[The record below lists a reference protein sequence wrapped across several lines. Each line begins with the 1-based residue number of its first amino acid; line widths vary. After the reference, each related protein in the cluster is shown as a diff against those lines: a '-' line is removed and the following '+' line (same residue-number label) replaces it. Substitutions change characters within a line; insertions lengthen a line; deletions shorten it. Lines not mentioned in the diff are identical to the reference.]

1 MPKFSIIIPVYNVE
15 NYIKRCL
22 DSVFN
27 QSFKDYEVIVVNDG
41 TKDNSMKI
49 VNKYDVKIIN
59 QKNNGLSSARNTGV
73 NNAKGDYLLFL
84 DSDDYI
90 EKDLLK
96 EINKSLDNNPDLV
109 RFQVRKVSD
118 NNIITEYNENPFN
131 NLNGVDAFKEIVK
144 YHYIENA
151 WCYAIKRDYYK
162 KENFKFKVGLT
173 HEDFGLTPLIIIKAK
188 TVNSINYIGYNYYV
202 REGSIMNKKDY
213 SWTKKKVSDFY
224 EHYLYLIK
232 EIDKTKLDSI
242 YFKSYI
248 SNSLIIKICELN
260 NNDYKEYKNKLI
272 KDKVFNNLLVDTLP
286 RKIKKVLLT
295 ISPKLFI
302 RRK

>member
-1 MPKFSIIIPVYNVE
+1 
-15 NYIKRCL
+15 
-22 DSVFN
+22 
-27 QSFKDYEVIVVNDG
+27 
-41 TKDNSMKI
+41 
-49 VNKYDVKIIN
+49 
-59 QKNNGLSSARNTGV
+59 
-73 NNAKGDYLLFL
+73 
-84 DSDDYI
+84 
-90 EKDLLK
+90 
-96 EINKSLDNNPDLV
+96 
-109 RFQVRKVSD
+109 
-118 NNIITEYNENPFN
+118 
-131 NLNGVDAFKEIVK
+131 
-144 YHYIENA
+144 
-151 WCYAIKRDYYK
+151 
-162 KENFKFKVGLT
+162 
-173 HEDFGLTPLIIIKAK
+173 
-188 TVNSINYIGYNYYV
+188 
-202 REGSIMNKKDY
+202 MNKKDY